1 MCTVR
6 SSDNEIDIEVEFPYS
21 YPITF
26 PEGMHSTSS
35 PVWLWLIQ
43 NMGMPT
49 YDGPDSRWV
58 FGIEPPYFGIDVIRF
73 RHQADRTLFA
83 ITWAN

>member
-26 PEGMHSTSS
+26 PEGMHATSS
-35 PVWLWLIQ
+35 PVWLWLIK
-43 NMGMPT
+43 NMGMPN
-49 YDGPDSRWV
+49 GEPDSRWLLGTEPAY
-58 FGIEPPYFGIDVIRF
+58 FGIEVVRF
-73 RHQADRTLFA
+73 RYQADRTLFA